1 MSTLKVDQIFTTD
14 NTPLFTTSASQT
26 WNNESYPMAEEVSSG
41 TMVQIQEHMYY
52 GSNSYLYVTDTT
64 PIPFAITPP
73 DLISI
78 LPGSSVLINVSF
90 QIVTS
95 SSTNY
100 QSGEQPDW
108 NNPTH
113 TGYSSYGG
121 IIYINSTSAPRGNY
135 VNGTMHEQTNDIP
148 SFDESEIV
156 HKEIIRFQERPGS
169 NFYNLPCR
177 IQTVDVPTS
186 NYPVYTGFISRD
198 PYIQSLRSTGNFGM
212 VLRWGIKF
220 VLMEIQA

>member
-1 MSTLKVDQIFTTD
+1 MSTLKVDQILTTD

-52 GSNSYLYVTDTT
+52 GSNSHLYVTDTT

-78 LPGSSVLINVSF
+78 LPGSSVIINVSF
-90 QIVTS
+90 QIQTS
-95 SSTNY
+95 ASSNY
-100 QSGEQPDW
+100 QQGNMPSG
-108 NNPTH
+108 NGST
-113 TGYSSYGG
+113 TGYSTYGG

-148 SFDESEIV
+148 SFDESEVV
-156 HKEIIRFQERPGS
+156 HKEIIRFQERPGCI
-169 NFYNLPCR
+169 FYNLPCR
-177 IQTVDVPTS
+177 IQTIDTPSS
-186 NYPVYTGFISRD
+186 NFPVYTGYISRD
-198 PYIQSLRSTGNFGM
+198 PQIESLRSTGSFGI

>member
-14 NTPLFTTSASQT
+14 DTPLFTTSSSQS
-26 WNNESYPMAEEVSSG
+26 WNTSTFPMAEEVSSG
-41 TMVQIQEHMYY
+41 TVVQIQEHMYY
-52 GSNSYLYVTDTT
+52 SSNSYLYVTDTT

-78 LPGSSVLINVSF
+78 LSGSSVIINVSF
-90 QIVTS
+90 QISTS
-95 SSTNY
+95 SSSNY
-100 QSGEQPDW
+100 QQGNMPSG
-108 NNPTH
+108 NGST
-113 TGYSSYGG
+113 TGYSTYGG

-169 NFYNLPCR
+169 VLYNLPCR
-177 IQTVDVPTS
+177 IQTIDTPSS
-186 NYPVYTGFISRD
+186 NFPVYTGYISRD
-198 PYIQSLRSTGNFGM
+198 PQIESLRSTGSFGM